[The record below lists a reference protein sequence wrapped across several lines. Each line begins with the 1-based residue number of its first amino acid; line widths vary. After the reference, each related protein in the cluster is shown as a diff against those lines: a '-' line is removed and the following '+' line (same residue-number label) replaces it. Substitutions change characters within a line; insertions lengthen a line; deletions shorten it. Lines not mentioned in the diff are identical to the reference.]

1 MARQNVGNPKFYIDY
16 LSYWKAR
23 ANILEYNNTNGH
35 TNELNK
41 LIKHKAVFIQI
52 LHILIF

>member
-23 ANILEYNNTNGH
+23 ANILEYS
-35 TNELNK
+35 
-41 LIKHKAVFIQI
+41 
-52 LHILIF
+52 